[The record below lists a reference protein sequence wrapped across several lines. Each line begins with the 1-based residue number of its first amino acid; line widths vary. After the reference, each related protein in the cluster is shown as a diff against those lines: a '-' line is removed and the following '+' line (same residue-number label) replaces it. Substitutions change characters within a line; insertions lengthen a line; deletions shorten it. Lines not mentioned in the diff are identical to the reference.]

1 MSEAYI
7 NRIATSVPPFDV
19 HQPFVDYA
27 ASLFRKGA
35 HASLFQRLAAKSGIE
50 HRYSF
55 LGPAVE
61 PGPALDRDTFYIR
74 GNFPSTPA
82 RMRYFE
88 RHAPLLATDA
98 ISRLHLGEATKSISH
113 LIITSCTGFSAPG
126 LDIELINRCNLPPTV
141 ERTIVGFMGCYAAMN
156 AYKLAHHIVRSE
168 PKARVL
174 TLNLELCTLHFQ
186 ETTEIEKILS
196 FLLWGDGCAASLVSA
211 EPAGLAIESFN
222 SLLIPESSSLITW
235 HIGDSGFDMFLSGQV
250 PATLHNALCAQAD
263 AFLEQSEIGTIDLWA
278 VHPGGRTILDAV
290 ERAFGLPS
298 HALRMSREVLR
309 RFGNMSSAT
318 VVFVLA
324 DLLKHGAGGARGYAV
339 AFGPGLVAEAMR
351 FRKGREVQS

>member
-1 MSEAYI
+1 MREAYI

-19 HQPFVDYA
+19 HQAFVDYA
-27 ASLFRKGA
+27 ASLFSKGA
-35 HASLFQRLAAKSGIE
+35 HATLFQRLAVKSGIE
-50 HRYSF
+50 HRFSF

-61 PGPALDRDTFYIR
+61 PGRALDLDEFYIR
-74 GNFPSTPA
+74 GRFPSTPA

-88 RHAPLLATDA
+88 RHAPLLAAQA
-98 ISRLHLGEATKSISH
+98 ISGLRLDDETAGISH

-126 LDIELINRCNLPPTV
+126 LDIELINRCKLSPNV
-141 ERTIVGFMGCYAAMN
+141 ERTIIGFMGCYAAMN
-156 AYKLAHHIVRSE
+156 AYKLAHHIVRSQ

-186 ETTEIEKILS
+186 ETTDIEKILS
-196 FLLWGDGCAASLVSA
+196 FLLWGDGCAASLISA
-211 EPAGLAIESFN
+211 EPSGLAMESFN
-222 SLLIPESSSLITW
+222 SLLIPDTSDLITW

-250 PATLHNALCAQAD
+250 PATLHNALCSQGEALVGA
-263 AFLEQSEIGTIDLWA
+263 ASVNMIDLWA

-290 ERAFGLPS
+290 ERALNLPP
-298 HALRMSREVLR
+298 HALRASREVLR

-324 DLLKHGAGGARGYAV
+324 DLLKYGSADTKGFAV
-339 AFGPGLVAEAMR
+339 AFGPGLVAETMR
-351 FRKGREVQS
+351 FRKGRQH

>member
-1 MSEAYI
+1 
-7 NRIATSVPPFDV
+7 
-19 HQPFVDYA
+19 
-27 ASLFRKGA
+27 
-35 HASLFQRLAAKSGIE
+35 
-50 HRYSF
+50 
-55 LGPAVE
+55 
-61 PGPALDRDTFYIR
+61 
-74 GNFPSTPA
+74 
-82 RMRYFE
+82 
-88 RHAPLLATDA
+88 
-98 ISRLHLGEATKSISH
+98 
-113 LIITSCTGFSAPG
+113 
-126 LDIELINRCNLPPTV
+126 
-141 ERTIVGFMGCYAAMN
+141 MN